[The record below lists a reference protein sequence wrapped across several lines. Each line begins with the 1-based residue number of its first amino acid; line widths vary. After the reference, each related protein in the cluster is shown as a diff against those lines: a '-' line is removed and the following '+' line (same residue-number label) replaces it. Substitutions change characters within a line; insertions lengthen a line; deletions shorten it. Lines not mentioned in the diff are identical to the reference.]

1 MATNPMQRKS
11 RISFILGMLLMLLI
25 CGAIIVFLFLQ
36 LNNYQK
42 KEKDEQQASV
52 RVYTLNQDVSSG
64 QVITDDMYTIFTIN
78 KNLVP
83 SNAIGD
89 MSIITNYSL
98 QDKAGNSVYTKNS
111 KLYIQI
117 GSNEYELIQEEG
129 SSNYYIQ
136 RNNQK
141 EYIELNTVPLVA
153 KIALKANTVLTRE
166 MLAKGEN
173 SFANDVRREE
183 YNTFILPMDLTT
195 GDYVDIRLMLPT
207 GQNYI
212 VVSKKEVE
220 VPIINGAE
228 SADTIWM
235 NVSEDEILTIS
246 SAIVD
251 AYRIE
256 GSKLYATKYTEA
268 GMQQAATPTYVVSSE
283 TASLMNKDPNIL
295 KKAIDELI
303 NRYNSIGSTDIRNN
317 YINRAVEASQNADEK
332 YKTNMEDSIKN
343 TQNARKQYLNS
354 LGN

>member
-1 MATNPMQRKS
+1 MS
-11 RISFILGMLLMLLI
+11 
-25 CGAIIVFLFLQ
+25 
-36 LNNYQK
+36 
-42 KEKDEQQASV
+42 
-52 RVYTLNQDVSSG
+52 
-64 QVITDDMYTIFTIN
+64 FTIL
-78 KNLVP
+78 K
-83 SNAIGD
+83 
-89 MSIITNYSL
+89 Y
-98 QDKAGNSVYTKNS
+98 GNIS

-268 GMQQAATPTYVVSSE
+268 GMQQAATPTYVVSAE